1 MTVHMQFGV
10 CQAQCDQLLE
20 VNVAQTFQAVAQKV
34 GKAVLN
40 KKRTFHSNPKRH
52 EIFGLRLKRKLVT
65 KKCKNHTGQARI
77 G

>member
-20 VNVAQTFQAVAQKV
+20 VNVAQTFQAVAQK
-34 GKAVLN
+34 
-40 KKRTFHSNPKRH
+40 
-52 EIFGLRLKRKLVT
+52 LVT